1 MRAQGFR
8 QGRGPPG
15 EEVWRK
21 KKICVLLSSARVYD
35 ERMIENKNVLKTL
48 IRAGG
53 RKSLYFFFSWRHQS
67 ENIYFNFDLFIFRK
81 PAAAHI
87 WIRLRA
93 ITVTVAG
100 FRGADLAPDLTYF
113 DHQMPCNYVFVLYQS
128 CP

>member
-1 MRAQGFR
+1 MAA
-8 QGRGPPG
+8 
-15 EEVWRK
+15 VRK
-21 KKICVLLSSARVYD
+21 YLPS
-35 ERMIENKNVLKTL
+35 
-48 IRAGG
+48 
-53 RKSLYFFFSWRHQS
+53 
-67 ENIYFNFDLFIFRK
+67 YFNFDLFILESQ
-81 PAAAHI
+81 PLLI

>member
-1 MRAQGFR
+1 MITYV
-8 QGRGPPG
+8 
-15 EEVWRK
+15 E
-21 KKICVLLSSARVYD
+21 LST
-35 ERMIENKNVLKTL
+35 NVLN
-48 IRAGG
+48 RAG
-53 RKSLYFFFSWRHQS
+53 RKPLYFFLWRQS

-113 DHQMPCNYVFVLYQS
+113 DNQMACNYVFVLYQS
-128 CP
+128 YP